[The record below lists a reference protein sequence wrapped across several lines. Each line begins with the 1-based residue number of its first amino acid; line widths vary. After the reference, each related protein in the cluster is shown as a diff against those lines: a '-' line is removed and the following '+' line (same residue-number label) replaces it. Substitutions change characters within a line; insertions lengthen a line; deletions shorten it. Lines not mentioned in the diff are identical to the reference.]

1 MRKLFLAAF
10 AAALV
15 ALPSTPVFAQQSLTP
30 EAQRDINLSRALIN
44 DKRNLTLADNMKFS
58 AAEREAF
65 WPLYREY
72 REEMRQLADRQLA
85 IIIEYAD
92 HIENVTEE
100 QARGWMDATLDIEKD
115 ELKVREKYLRKF
127 RGILPE
133 TKVVRLMQIEKRMNA
148 MIDLKIAEGVP
159 LME

>member
-1 MRKLFLAAF
+1 MKILALAAL
-10 AAALV
+10 AASLITLPAAPV
-15 ALPSTPVFAQQSLTP
+15 AGQQSLTP
-30 EAQRDINLSRALIN
+30 QAQRDINLSRALIN
-44 DKRNLTLADNMKFS
+44 DKRNLTLADNMQFS
-58 AAEREAF
+58 DAETEAF

-85 IIIEYAD
+85 IIIDYAD
-92 HIENVTEE
+92 HIDDVTED
-100 QARGWMDATLDIEKD
+100 QAREWMDATLEIEKD
-115 ELKVREKYLRKF
+115 ELRVREKYIRKF